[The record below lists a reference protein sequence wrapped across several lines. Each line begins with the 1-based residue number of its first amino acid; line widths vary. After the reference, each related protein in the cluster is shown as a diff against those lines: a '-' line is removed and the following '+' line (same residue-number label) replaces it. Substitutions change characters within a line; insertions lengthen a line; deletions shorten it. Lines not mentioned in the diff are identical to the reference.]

1 MENETDIIQYILEMQ
16 YMSYCLNIYNEFLE
30 VLSYVCFCLA
40 TQMFKRLIAIRLHS
54 FDFLLGVSYMP
65 GDLLCRVQY
74 LFCITVFTIRN
85 GESINHNSLGCS
97 K

>member
-1 MENETDIIQYILEMQ
+1 VCTVKRLLFDTLHCAHEHQIVMAIHLD
-16 YMSYCLNIYNEFLE
+16 SFEFL
-30 VLSYVCFCLA
+30 LDA
-40 TQMFKRLIAIRLHS
+40 
-54 FDFLLGVSYMP
+54 SYMP

-85 GESINHNSLGCS
+85 SESTIHNPLGCS